1 LNLITLALKGK
12 KVSFDKVLKMIDDMV
27 VLLGKEQ
34 TADEEKKEYCEK
46 TIDKKEDDLK
56 ELELTV
62 SDLGKAIDD
71 LKESIATLAS
81 EIEALED
88 GIKALDKQ
96 VAEATEERKTEH
108 AENVETLA
116 NDNAAKEIIGIAKN
130 RLNKF
135 YNPKLYV
142 APPKREL
149 SEEERI
155 TLNMGGTLAPTNAP
169 GGIGGTGVEAMFA
182 QSSSRVAPPPPPE
195 TFGAY
200 AKKGQE
206 SNGVITMM
214 DMLVADLDKEINE
227 VTTEE
232 KENQA
237 EYESFMADS
246 AAKRASDAKSI
257 ADNESAKADAEASLI
272 KHEEEKKAT
281 TKEAMATAEY
291 LSEVHADCD
300 WLLSNFA
307 VRKEARAGEVDA
319 LKKAK
324 AVLSG
329 ADYSLL
335 QSARVHRHVM

>member
-1 LNLITLALKGK
+1 
-12 KVSFDKVLKMIDDMV
+12 
-27 VLLGKEQ
+27 
-34 TADEEKKEYCEK
+34 
-46 TIDKKEDDLK
+46 
-56 ELELTV
+56 
-62 SDLGKAIDD
+62 
-71 LKESIATLAS
+71 
-81 EIEALED
+81 
-88 GIKALDKQ
+88 
-96 VAEATEERKTEH
+96 
-108 AENVETLA
+108 
-116 NDNAAKEIIGIAKN
+116 
-130 RLNKF
+130 LNKF

-169 GGIGGTGVEAMFA
+169 GGIGGTGVEAMFV
-182 QSSSRVAPPPPPE
+182 QSSTGVAPPPPPE

-200 AKKGQE
+200 AKKGEE
-206 SNGVITMM
+206 SNGVISMM

-227 VTTEE
+227 IETEE
-232 KENQA
+232 KENQE
-237 EYESFMADS
+237 EYEQFMEDS
-246 AAKRASDAKSI
+246 AAKRAQDAKSI
-257 ADNESAKADAEASLI
+257 ADKESAKADAEASLI

-300 WLLSNFA
+300 WLLTNFQ

-319 LKKAK
+319 LKKAA

-335 QSARVHRHVM
+335 QSARIHRHVM